1 MVRSPYPS
9 LSVPTES
16 HKRLALAFVDFL
28 NKSLKD
34 GTLSEDHAESIE
46 IAQSCIA
53 DSFGVDPSDE
63 AAIED
68 AIGRQSLLSIYG
80 IYEKT
85 KSSKSPAAAAT
96 TTATTAAPENID
108 TPAAAAAAAAATAP
122 KSSAATPESD
132 KLKSQGNAAL
142 SRKDYP
148 EAIKFYTEALEI
160 APGNAIYL
168 SNRAAAYSAS
178 GDHQKAV
185 DDAKAATESDPSY
198 VKGWSRLGLAQFA
211 LGNPRDAMEAY
222 QKGIEAEGGAGSDA
236 MRRGLETAKKRVAEL
251 EATDGPASTE
261 AAQATTADRGSPG
274 VGMPDLSSLA
284 SMLGGGAGGAGGGMP
299 DLSSIMSNPMF
310 ASMAQNLMS
319 NPDMMSNL
327 MNNPRLRD
335 LANRFGGAG
344 GAGGTPDLSS
354 LMNDPSVADMARNL
368 MGGNNNNNGGQR

>member
-1 MVRSPYPS
+1 MPS
-9 LSVPTES
+9 FLVFVANNLYQLFQAPTES

-34 GTLSEDHAESIE
+34 GTLSEEHAESIE

-85 KSSKSPAAAAT
+85 KSSKSPAAAA
-96 TTATTAAPENID
+96 ATTAATAAPEKKAVPAE
-108 TPAAAAAAAAATAP
+108 TAEPAA

-142 SRKDYP
+142 SRKDYA

-160 APGNAIYL
+160 APGNPIYL

-178 GDHQKAV
+178 GDHQSAV
-185 DDAKAATESDPSY
+185 NDAKAATESDPSY

-211 LGNPRDAMEAY
+211 LGNPREAMEAY
-222 QKGIEAEGGAGSDA
+222 QKGIDAEGGAGSEA

-251 EATDGPASTE
+251 EVQDAPVSTE
-261 AAQATTADRGSPG
+261 AAQATSADRGSPG
-274 VGMPDLSSLA
+274 IGMPDLSSLA
-284 SMLGGGAGGAGGGMP
+284 SMFGGAGGSGRPSGMP

-319 NPDMMSNL
+319 NPDILNNL
-327 MNNPRLRD
+327 MSNPRLRD
-335 LANRFGGAG
+335 LANQFGSG
-344 GAGGTPDLSS
+344 GQTPDISS
-354 LMNDPSVADMARNL
+354 LMNDPSVAEM
-368 MGGNNNNNGGQR
+368 